1 MKKPELIDVIA
12 SKTGKEKKDV
22 STIVDCVFDTIV
34 ETMKSGEVVDIY
46 GFGKFT
52 SVYKEAHMG
61 KNPKTG
67 EEKMVEAKN
76 NPKLRYSSAV
86 KKALNA

>member
-22 STIVDCVFDTIV
+22 LTIVDSVFDTIV
-34 ETMKSGEVVDIY
+34 ETMKAGEVVDIY
-46 GFGKFT
+46 GFGKFE
-52 SVYKEAHMG
+52 SVYKEAHIG

-86 KKALNA
+86 KKAINS